1 MALSMEATIAQR
13 TRTVRMI
20 SQEMIKDYLIH
31 KLEFC
36 LTEPLSS
43 PLDTHIHTKAD
54 CKQ

>member
-1 MALSMEATIAQR
+1 MEATVAQR

-31 KLEFC
+31 KTGILPNRA
-36 LTEPLSS
+36 TVKS
-43 PLDTHIHTKAD
+43 PGHQKKKKKAD